1 MNLPYVIY
9 IYIYISLSL
18 SLHSHYHYPLP
29 QPPIT
34 SPTYYWPL
42 KHFFRNNPTP
52 GNESPCFSEMAGM
65 YFVRLT
71 WRCCTQTWPHSS
83 LQWNLVMAIQLSEV
97 EISCF
102 SMLNSH
108 TKWQSGIHKQ
118 SPACICTHTPPA
130 SSKALTSMANISSHM
145 LTTEGGT
152 PLAFD
157 RMFAAKHANGHARI
171 NFSPRIWNFATGASR
186 SVSACVLQL
195 GLL

>member
-1 MNLPYVIY
+1 MNLPYV
-9 IYIYISLSL
+9 YISLSL
-18 SLHSHYHYPLP
+18 SPLTLPLP
-29 QPPIT
+29 ITTTTHYIPYVLLTPETFFSKQPHTWKWVSMLFWDGWHVFCKID
-34 SPTYYWPL
+34 
-42 KHFFRNNPTP
+42 
-52 GNESPCFSEMAGM
+52 
-65 YFVRLT
+65 LT
-71 WRCCTQTWPHSS
+71 LLHTNLTHSS